1 MTIPAQLIISERM
14 AYEAALDMQ
23 THLARERAGERLPDS
38 LWLLEHDPVFTAGRI
53 TDRSAWPISVS
64 DKSDTIAGIPV
75 VQTGRGGSIT
85 YHGPGQVVG
94 YPVLRLTQHC
104 PGPRPYVRM
113 LEEVI
118 LRILDAWN
126 IPGHRIDR
134 LPGVWV
140 GPAPSEK
147 IASIGVRI
155 SRGITTHGFALN
167 VDMDLSPFSLIVPCG
182 IPGCRVT
189 SMSRFLGKP
198 VDLASV
204 RSALAAAFS
213 DVFQV
218 SWITEPIR
226 LSSEPPGQ
234 RPGVLAGTESTER

>member
-1 MTIPAQLIISERM
+1 
-14 AYEAALDMQ
+14 
-23 THLARERAGERLPDS
+23 
-38 LWLLEHDPVFTAGRI
+38 
-53 TDRSAWPISVS
+53 
-64 DKSDTIAGIPV
+64 
-75 VQTGRGGSIT
+75 
-85 YHGPGQVVG
+85 
-94 YPVLRLTQHC
+94 
-104 PGPRPYVRM
+104 M

-118 LRILDAWN
+118 LRTLHAWN
-126 IPGHRIDR
+126 IPGHRIDG

-155 SRGITTHGFALN
+155 SQAITTHGFALN

-189 SMSRFLGKP
+189 SMSRHLDKP

-213 DVFQV
+213 DVFQI
-218 SWITEPIR
+218 SWINGPIKF
-226 LSSEPPGQ
+226 SPEPPGE
-234 RPGVLAGTESTER
+234 RHGVLAGTESIER